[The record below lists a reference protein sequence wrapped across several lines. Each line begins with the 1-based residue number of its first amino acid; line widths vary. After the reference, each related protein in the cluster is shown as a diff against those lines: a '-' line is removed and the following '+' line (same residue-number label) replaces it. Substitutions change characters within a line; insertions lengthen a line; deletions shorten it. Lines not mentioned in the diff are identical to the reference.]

1 MGTLT
6 AWLEDNPGYSVTF
19 QSQRDGL
26 VLVTMRTGKIVYGRS
41 EHPHFLESG
50 DVLDILLDHMRE
62 TIDEYVKEQ
71 ANG

>member
-6 AWLEDNPGYSVTF
+6 AWLENNPEYSVTF

-41 EHPHFLESG
+41 EHPHFLELG
-50 DVLDILLDHMRE
+50 DALDILDHMRE
-62 TIDEYVKEQ
+62 TIDEYLKER
-71 ANG
+71 